1 MSQDKKDQ
9 KPQDQQNVSVNPQPQ
24 GELSDADLE
33 SIAGGAVAKTSVRQI
48 DTIKCA
54 IIAH

>member
-33 SIAGGAVAKTSVRQI
+33 SIAGGAVSKTSVRQI

-54 IIAH
+54 IIAR

>member
-54 IIAH
+54 IIAR